1 MSASPAIGPSPVEL
15 PTDRPRSAAAVRMTA
30 RADLG
35 LPAPVAA
42 TVARLA
48 EDVGTTPFVLVVA
61 ACQVLFARYSG
72 KDRFVLG
79 VASDQAVHALPSEV
93 DNDRSFLDHLE
104 ATRDALFAAVAYQ
117 RGGAGRGAITV
128 LVKRRGA
135 AVLPDDANPELT
147 VEAGETELVLIY
159 DTALFEAGT
168 AARMAAHLGLV
179 VRAVAENPAV
189 QVGNLSL
196 LDDDDR
202 HRILFSWNETARKLP
217 DEATVPALFARQVR
231 ATPDAVALEVDGAE
245 VSYAELDGRANRLA
259 AKLAAHGVTTESRVG
274 LLMGRSAHAI
284 VAMLAVLKAGG
295 AYVPVHASTPPDRLA
310 WSMRDAGATV
320 MLTDERHQDAAR
332 ASGVPLIVADREDAA
347 AGDRAP
353 EVVNHPDQLAY
364 VMYTSGST
372 GRPKGVAVTH
382 RDIVSLVWDRCW
394 RGGAHE
400 RVLFHSPH
408 AFDAATYEVWTP
420 LVHGGRVVVAT
431 GELTAEVVRTAAR
444 ERGVTSLF
452 LTTALFNLLADED
465 AECFAWLRQV
475 WTGGEAAS
483 APAMARV
490 LDACRET
497 TVVHVYGP
505 TETTTFATCH
515 RLVQEEVRRRVTP
528 IGSPMDNTTAY
539 VLDHRLRPVPA
550 GVPGELY
557 LGGAG
562 LARGYANR
570 PALTAERFV
579 ADPFGRGGRL
589 YRTGDLVRRG
599 EDGAIDFVGR
609 ADDQVKIRG
618 FRIEPSEI
626 ESVLAGHP
634 AVSGAFVAVREDS
647 AGTRGLVAYVVGD
660 AAEEVL
666 RDYLSERV
674 PSYLVPTWFVGMDR
688 LPVSPNGK
696 IDRAALPEP
705 VVAGEY
711 VAPDGGVAAVLAE
724 IWAEA
729 FGRDRV
735 GADDNFFRLGG
746 DSILNLKI
754 VSRARERGVVLR
766 ARDIFLHQTIAELA
780 SVAGTVTDAD
790 ERETTPADGSAHD
803 FPLAK
808 LNRSALEGFV
818 KEPDRVED
826 VYPLTPMQTGML
838 FDTLTADDK
847 SVYLFQ
853 FTVLLDGVAEHAA
866 LGRAWQRVV
875 ERVPVLRTSVL
886 WEGVDQPLQVVHRDA
901 RMPVTELDWRAEAPA
916 ECERRLAELLA
927 GDRAAGVDFAT
938 APLARVTLVRL
949 SGTRVQMV
957 WTIHHSVLD
966 GWSGAEVLS
975 QLFAC
980 YAEETGG
987 QVPERPAP
995 RPFRDYVAWLIEQDE
1010 SAAEAYWREALAG
1023 LTAPTPVP
1031 VDRAP
1036 APGYRPR
1043 TDGTVV
1049 LELPVG
1055 LSAGLSVVA
1064 RGVGVTV
1071 NAVVQGV
1078 WGVLLWRLGGG
1089 GEVCFGATVSG
1100 RSVGVV
1106 GVESVVGIV
1115 INTLPVRVGVVESV
1129 GVGEWLRGLQEAQA
1143 EARQFEYVSLSQ
1155 VQGWSSVPR
1164 GVNLFDSIVAFENFP
1179 VDTEMATR
1187 CGLEVVR
1194 SDASGDTN
1202 SPLIVVVEPG
1212 ERLTVKFFYDPALF
1226 DESTVVGLAERV
1238 RVLFEAV
1245 VADPGMRVGE
1255 LPVVPEWER
1264 RLVLEEW
1271 TDTGSGYSV
1280 ERVVHEV
1287 IAEHGRRCPDAV
1299 AVVRDGVSLSYGEL
1313 AERSDRVAGGLVARG
1328 VGRGDLVGL
1337 ALGRGIDLVVAIV
1350 AVLKAGG
1357 AYVPVDP
1364 EYPPD
1369 RVGYMVAQTRPVV
1382 LVTEP
1387 DLVDRFRGTAPES
1400 DVCTVDDL
1408 RDGPPMTVPVPVGP
1422 GDLAYVVYTS
1432 GSTGRPKGVMIEHR
1446 SLYNVIL
1453 AACAESE
1460 ITPDSRVL
1468 HFCSPSFDGGVWE
1481 IFTAL
1486 IAGATLVLVRPE
1498 ARYDVRL
1505 LARQIEE
1512 DRVTVVSL
1520 PPALLQTMDP
1530 SGLTGLR
1537 AVSSGGDVL
1546 SRELAA
1552 VWSVGRRLV
1561 NIYGPS
1567 EAALAVTLC
1576 RVGVV
1581 DRSVPLGSPVPN
1593 TRLYV
1598 LDGWLRV
1605 VPVGVAGE
1613 LYVGGVGVGRGYVG
1627 RAGLTAERFVA
1638 DLFGPAGGRLY
1649 RTGDVVRWRRDG
1661 TLEFVGRADDQVKVR
1676 GFRVEPAEVENALV
1690 RHPGVAEAAVVVRQ
1704 DTGTDKRLIAYT
1716 VATNGNPPGI
1726 DTLRT
1731 HLAELLPDYMMP
1743 TAYVTLTTLPLN
1755 PNGKVD
1761 KTALPEPDRAATT
1774 STEYVAPRNE
1784 TEEAL
1789 ARMLSEILGV
1799 ERIGATDDFFDLGG
1813 DSITS
1818 LRLTSRIR
1826 STFDID
1832 ISPREVFDTP
1842 TVGGLSACLRDKIL
1856 TKLERLAA
1864 SGSA

>member
-1 MSASPAIGPSPVEL
+1 MP
-15 PTDRPRSAAAVRMTA
+15 RPRWFDTG
-30 RADLG
+30 ADYPSDRCLHE
-35 LPAPVAA
+35 LFEER
-42 TVARLA
+42 ARLA
-48 EDVGTTPFVLVVA
+48 PEAPAVRYDGVDVGYA
-61 ACQVLFARYSG
+61 
-72 KDRFVLG
+72 D
-79 VASDQAVHALPSEV
+79 
-93 DNDRSFLDHLE
+93 LD
-104 ATRDALFAAVAYQ
+104 A
-117 RGGAGRGAITV
+117 
-128 LVKRRGA
+128 
-135 AVLPDDANPELT
+135 
-147 VEAGETELVLIY
+147 
-159 DTALFEAGT
+159 
-168 AARMAAHLGLV
+168 
-179 VRAVAENPAV
+179 
-189 QVGNLSL
+189 
-196 LDDDDR
+196 
-202 HRILFSWNETARKLP
+202 
-217 DEATVPALFARQVR
+217 
-231 ATPDAVALEVDGAE
+231 
-245 VSYAELDGRANRLA
+245 RANRLA
-259 AKLAAHGVTTESRVG
+259 HELVARGVGPETLVG
-274 LLMGRSAHAI
+274 VCLERGVDLV
-284 VAMLAVLKAGG
+284 VAELAVLKAGG
-295 AYVPVHASTPPDRLA
+295 GYVPFDPHYPAERLSFMTEDTGAALVLTERRFANALPDGTALL
-310 WSMRDAGATV
+310 V
-320 MLTDERHQDAAR
+320 LDEAREAIAAHPGT
-332 ASGVPLIVADREDAA
+332 APLVRVDPRGTAA
-347 AGDRAP
+347 
-353 EVVNHPDQLAY
+353 VL
-364 VMYTSGST
+364 YTSGST
-372 GRPKGVAVTH
+372 GTPKGALLPHRALVRLVRPGGVATFDGSEVVGQVATP
-382 RDIVSLVWDRCW
+382 S
-394 RGGAHE
+394 
-400 RVLFHSPH
+400 
-408 AFDAATYEVWTP
+408 FDASAFETWNALLSGSCLAVYPAGAPTVDRIRAFVTANRVTTLVFTTGFFHALVEAGTEVFDG
-420 LVHGGRVVVAT
+420 VRQVVV
-431 GELTAEVVRTAAR
+431 
-444 ERGVTSLF
+444 
-452 LTTALFNLLADED
+452 
-465 AECFAWLRQV
+465 
-475 WTGGEAAS
+475 GGEVLS
-483 APAMARV
+483 PGHCARV
-490 LDACRET
+490 TERFPELRI
-497 TVVHVYGP
+497 VNVYGP
-505 TETTTFATCH
+505 TECSAVTCCSAFDPMAPPG
-515 RLVQEEVRRRVTP
+515 EPIP
-528 IGSPMDNTTAY
+528 IGRCLPNTRVY
-539 VLDHRLRPVPA
+539 VLGDDLRPVPV
-550 GVPGELY
+550 GEPGEAY
-557 LGGAG
+557 IAGDGLG
-562 LARGYANR
+562 RGFLR
-570 PALTAERFV
+570 RSALTAGRFV
-579 ADPFGRGGRL
+579 ADPFGERGGRL
-589 YRTGDLVRRG
+589 YRTGDVVRWRH
-599 EDGAIDFVGR
+599 DGSLEFVGR
-609 ADDQVKIRG
+609 VDDQVKVRG
-618 FRIEPSEI
+618 FRIELGEI
-626 ESVLAGHP
+626 ETVLAGRAGIAQA
-634 AVSGAFVAVREDS
+634 AVVVREDLP
-647 AGTRGLVAYVVGD
+647 GLKRLAAYVVPEAG
-660 AAEEVL
+660 AAADPGALRGFAGTVL
-666 RDYLSERV
+666 PEHMVPSSVTVLDRMPLTPNGKVDRRALPAPESTVDERV
-674 PSYLVPTWFVGMDR
+674 PEAPSTPLE
-688 LPVSPNGK
+688 
-696 IDRAALPEP
+696 AAL
-705 VVAGEY
+705 AR
-711 VAPDGGVAAVLAE
+711 
-724 IWAEA
+724 IWAEVL
-729 FGRDRV
+729 GVDPV
-735 GADDNFFRLGG
+735 GVTDDFFALGG
-746 DSILNLKI
+746 DSILCLKV
-754 VSRARERGVVLR
+754 VSLAREAGIGISSKDL
-766 ARDIFLHQTIAELA
+766 FLKPTIAELA
-780 SVAGTVTDAD
+780 PLVTATGAVAAEPAARSFGLSGDGRAELDRIAGAPGVDDA
-790 ERETTPADGSAHD
+790 
-803 FPLAK
+803 
-808 LNRSALEGFV
+808 
-818 KEPDRVED
+818 
-826 VYPLTPMQTGML
+826 YPLTPTQNGML
-838 FDTLTADDK
+838 FHNLVDGDRTP
-847 SVYLFQ
+847 YLQ
-853 FTVLLDGVAEHAA
+853 QLSMRLGGVAKPEQFAV
-866 LGRAWQRVV
+866 AWQRVV
-875 ERVPVLRTSVL
+875 DRTPVLRTSFV
-886 WEGVDQPLQVVHRDA
+886 WEGLRQPLQVVRSPVA
-901 RMPVTELDWRAEAPA
+901 LPVTELDWRGLDET
-916 ECERRLAELLA
+916 EREDAVAAHLAAQRGTAFDLDA
-927 GDRAAGVDFAT
+927 
-938 APLARVTLVRL
+938 APLMRVAVAVLDE
-949 SGTRVQMV
+949 SRVHLL
-957 WTIHHSVLD
+957 WTVHHALLD
-966 GWSGAEVLS
+966 GWSAMRVLAEVLGE
-975 QLFAC
+975 
-980 YAEETGG
+980 YAGIVG
-987 QVPERPAP
+987 DRAPDIAPA
-995 RPFRDYVAWLIEQDE
+995 RPFRDYVGWLLEQDPA
-1010 SAAEAYWREALAG
+1010 AAERFWRARLDG
-1023 LTAPTPVP
+1023 FLAPTELPF
-1031 VDRAP
+1031 DRP
-1036 APGYRPR
+1036 AVGNHR
-1043 TDGTVV
+1043 TAASAEVV

-1187 CGLEVVR
+1187 HGLALEDFTAT
-1194 SDASGDTN
+1194 SDTN
-1202 SPLIVVVEPG
+1202 YPLNVIVHPG
-1212 ERLTVKFFYDPALF
+1212 ERMRLRFLYDPALF

-1486 IAGATLVLVRPE
+1486 IAGATLVVSDRDAQYDR
-1498 ARYDVRL
+1498 ARLNRL
-1505 LARQIEE
+1505 IRDNE
-1512 DRVTVVSL
+1512 VTALSL
-1520 PPALLQTMDP
+1520 PPAVLSALDAGALP
-1530 SGLTGLR
+1530 SVR
-1537 AVSSGGDVL
+1537 SVASGGDVL

-1761 KTALPEPDRAATT
+1761 KTALPEPDRESSAVVTYRPPGDA
-1774 STEYVAPRNE
+1774 
-1784 TEEAL
+1784 TEEVLVRIWADL
-1789 ARMLSEILGV
+1789 LGA
-1799 ERIGATDDFFDLGG
+1799 ERVGVDDDFFDLGG

-1818 LRLTSRIR
+1818 VRLTSRIR

-1832 ISPREVFDTP
+1832 ISPREVFDNP
-1842 TVGGLSACLRDKIL
+1842 TVARLADSIQEQIL
-1856 TKLERLAA
+1856 TNLERALGTNVA
-1864 SGSA
+1864 GSD